1 MQTIPISWDS
11 RPLLIIFAV
20 MILTQNLFSTDSKF
34 ADVLDRN
41 PMILD
46 ILSRMGIRLG
56 FGEATLA
63 EVCSANALDP
73 DTFCLICNVY
83 TFEDFTPS
91 AWDISQ
97 GRITDVVRY
106 LRSSHTYYLTT
117 ELVNLE
123 KSIENLMRPCS
134 EKQQKV
140 IWKFFTDYREELQK
154 HFAYEESEVMPYVQ
168 DLLFGRDTRGYTID
182 RFEENHGNVD
192 EKLSD
197 LKNLV
202 MKSLPSECDDRLTS
216 QLVRDIIH
224 LQKDLACHT
233 RVEDML
239 LTPMA
244 RFLEHPQA
252 FSHEI
257 SGAGTEKDGLSD
269 REKDILVSVA
279 KGMINK
285 EIADEYNI
293 SIHTVISHRKNITR
307 KTGIKTVAGLTVYA
321 LLNGLIDINTVE

>member
-1 MQTIPISWDS
+1 M
-11 RPLLIIFAV
+11 LIQ
-20 MILTQNLFSTDSKF
+20 QNLFSTGCKF

-41 PMILD
+41 PSILD

-56 FGEATLA
+56 FGEATLE
-63 EVCSANALDP
+63 EVCSLNGLDA

-91 AWDISQ
+91 MEDISQ

-106 LRSSHTYYLTT
+106 LRSSHTYYLST

-123 KSIENLMRPCS
+123 RSIEELIRPCS
-134 EKQQKV
+134 AKQQRV
-140 IWKFFTDYREELQK
+140 IWKFFTDYKDELQK
-154 HFAYEESEVMPYVQ
+154 HFAYEECEVLPYIQ
-168 DLLFGRDTRGYTID
+168 GLLFGRDTSGYSIA
-182 RFEENHGNVD
+182 RFEENHSNVD

-197 LKNLV
+197 LRNLV
-202 MKSLPSECDDRLTS
+202 MKSLPPECDDFLTS
-216 QLVRDIIH
+216 QLLKDVIH

-233 RVEDML
+233 RVEDDL
-239 LTPMA
+239 LTPMV
-244 RFLEHPQA
+244 RFLEHPQS
-252 FSHEI
+252 FTREI
-257 SGAGTEKDGLSD
+257 SRAKAEKEDLSD
-269 REKDILVSVA
+269 REKEILVCVA

-285 EIADEYNI
+285 EIADKYCI
-293 SIHTVISHRKNITR
+293 SIHTVISHRKNITH